1 MSENNSDLG
10 AFLAGFVIGGLIGA
24 ATAIIL
30 APQSGEETRQR
41 LVSKSQELRTMSSE
55 RAANFRNSA
64 ETYTQDYRQRAS
76 SVLETTR
83 GRVQET
89 GSRLQEQARIV
100 LDAGKKKANS
110 NHAEDSSPSENNGGG
125 SVDAPADE

>member
-41 LVSKSQELRTMSSE
+41 LASKSQELRSLSSE
-55 RAANFRNSA
+55 RAAHLKDTAGS
-64 ETYTQDYRQRAS
+64 YTQDYRQRATS
-76 SVLETTR
+76 ILENTR

-100 LDAGKKKANS
+100 LDAGKKKTDS
-110 NHAEDSSPSENNGGG
+110 NYVEDASSPANNGGG
-125 SVDAPADE
+125 DADAPANE